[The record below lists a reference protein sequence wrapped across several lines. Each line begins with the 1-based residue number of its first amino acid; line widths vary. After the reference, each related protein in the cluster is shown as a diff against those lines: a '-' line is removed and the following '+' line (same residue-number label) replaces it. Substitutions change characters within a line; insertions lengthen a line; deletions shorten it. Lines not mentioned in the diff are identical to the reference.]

1 MAKPASYDFL
11 TGYIILYIKNEI
23 FMKFIEGLMIND
35 IQDLDWVEIYCL
47 CFIIRNEHY
56 RLKVETLSQK
66 KKKEKKKKNTSWSIY
81 VKAGYRIIGW
91 KTMEYKLQNYVIN
104 F

>member
-35 IQDLDWVEIYCL
+35 IQDLD
-47 CFIIRNEHY
+47 
-56 RLKVETLSQK
+56 
-66 KKKEKKKKNTSWSIY
+66 
-81 VKAGYRIIGW
+81 
-91 KTMEYKLQNYVIN
+91 
-104 F
+104 